1 MQQSSHS
8 PAVKPELLA
17 PAGDWAMMHAA
28 VLNGADAVYFGL
40 EDFNARRRAEN
51 FTLAQLGE
59 VMDYLHDHNVR
70 GYVAFNT
77 LVFPDELGR
86 ARQFAA
92 GIAAAGADA
101 AIVQDLGLIRLIH
114 QAAPTLPLHA
124 STQATQT
131 HAAGIAMLAEL
142 GVSRV
147 ILARELSLK
156 QIALARAAGLEVET
170 FGHGALCISYS
181 GQCLASEYLWGRS
194 ANRGQ
199 CGQACRLPYRLLCD
213 GQPLGEKRYPLSPQ
227 DLCTYDLL
235 GQLAG
240 LGVSALKIEGRLK
253 GPHYVAA
260 VVQLYRAA
268 IDAAVAGEPF
278 RPTADHRAQL
288 AATFSRGYTHGFMDG
303 FAGADL
309 VAGEFPAS
317 RGVLIG
323 TVVTIDR
330 QAVIVSLA
338 DDVETTRIRPGDGLA
353 FGDDDDSAQGGRVY
367 EAAPAQDRYSWGG
380 DESNRRRLLRL
391 GFGSG
396 DIDFGHLQ
404 AGQRVW
410 KTDDPQVQKQLEAS
424 WTRDVVMHPRALDF
438 ELTAAVGGP
447 VTLIARDQAGRPAQA
462 QWAGPAQAATKH
474 PLSATTAAEQLGRLG
489 GTPFALGRVRL
500 MTSPG
505 QPPQDTLEALVP
517 KSILNDLRRQVV
529 EQMQQQARQGARHAI
544 TTTDALAAL
553 RGEEVI
559 GEVSDAGVSPTSE
572 SVVDV
577 SPASES
583 GAGVSPAC
591 LEGVSPSVQHEDHGQ
606 DAHATPILH
615 VLARTPEQVH
625 ALLAAEAS
633 PDAAIGMIYLDMSD
647 RSDLK
652 QSAAACRAAGRAFAP
667 ATPRILKGGEEPLL
681 DTLLALEPTAVLV
694 RNLASLALLRQRR
707 PQLTLLGDYSLNV
720 ANDLTAGWLAEK
732 GLARVVPSYD
742 LNLLQLQSLCGHMD
756 VSLLEIVLHQHL
768 PMLHMQ
774 HCLARAD
781 GACPNNEPAAEATGR
796 KDGETRT
803 EGETPSPRAT
813 GRDCPTTGHIELED
827 RNGERHPVVR
837 DLLCRNT
844 VYGSY
849 VQSGVPFYSVLRGLG
864 LQHMRV
870 ELLHEAPDDAVQ
882 IVRLHA
888 DLLAGHTSD
897 QEAWAAVKARGTVT
911 RGTWAHE

>member
-1 MQQSSHS
+1 MQQTSHS

-101 AIVQDLGLIRLIH
+101 AIVQDLGLMRLIH
-114 QAAPTLPLHA
+114 QVAPTLPLHA

-156 QIALARAAGLEVET
+156 QIALARASGLEVET
-170 FGHGALCISYS
+170 FVHGALCISYS

-213 GQPLGEKRYPLSPQ
+213 GQPLADKRYPLSPQ

-235 GQLAG
+235 GQLTG
-240 LGVSALKIEGRLK
+240 LGVTALKIEGRLK

-260 VVQLYRAA
+260 VVQMYRAA
-268 IDAAVAGEPF
+268 IDAAAAGEPF

-303 FAGADL
+303 PAGADL
-309 VAGEFPAS
+309 VAGESPAS

-330 QAVIVSLA
+330 QAVIVALA

-367 EAAPAQDRYSWGG
+367 DAAPAQDRYSWGG
-380 DESNRRRLLRL
+380 DDSNRRRLLRL

-396 DIDFGHLQ
+396 DIDFGHLK

-424 WTRDVVMHPRALDF
+424 WSRDVVVHPRPLDF
-438 ELTAAVGGP
+438 DLTATVGGP
-447 VTLIARDQAGRPAQA
+447 VTLTARDQAGRTAQA

-474 PLSATTAAEQLGRLG
+474 PISAATAAEQLGRLG
-489 GTPFALGRVRL
+489 GTPFALGQVRL

-505 QPPQDTLEALVP
+505 QAPQDTLEALVP
-517 KSILNDLRRQVV
+517 KSVLNDLRRQVV

-544 TTTDALAAL
+544 STTDALAAL
-553 RGEEVI
+553 RGEEVT
-559 GEVSDAGVSPTSE
+559 GEVGDEGVP
-572 SVVDV
+572 
-577 SPASES
+577 PASES
-583 GAGVSPAC
+583 VAGVSPASV
-591 LEGVSPSVQHEDHGQ
+591 EGISPSVNLSPSSHPVASAPGSYEADVSRTVCN
-606 DAHATPILH
+606 TPTAPTLH

-652 QSAAACRAAGRAFAP
+652 QSAAACRAAGRAFAL

-681 DTLLALEPTAVLV
+681 DTLLALEPNAVLV
-694 RNLASLALLRQRR
+694 RNLAVLALLRQRR
-707 PQLTLLGDYSLNV
+707 PQLPLLGDYSLNV

-742 LNLLQLQSLCGHMD
+742 LNLLQVQSLCAHMD

-781 GACPNNEPAAEATGR
+781 GACPNDEPGDQVA
-796 KDGETRT
+796 
-803 EGETPSPRAT
+803 

-849 VQSGVPFYSVLRGLG
+849 VQSGVPFYSVLRALG

-888 DLLAGHTSD
+888 DLLSGHTSD
-897 QEAWAAVKARGTVT
+897 QEAWAAVKTCGTVT